1 MYERVGPDSHATS
14 FLTRQPSRIGLIFSP
29 GTRYPEN
36 LETRMLGFFSEKKAK
51 MRILRQKRKTS
62 LTLCG
67 RVGIYRQAFVAS
79 FVQSHNDF

>member
-36 LETRMLGFFSEKKAK
+36 LETHMLGFFSEKKDENEDIKAK
-51 MRILRQKRKTS
+51 TENVLKVYGQKTIFGSEILKKTFS
-62 LTLCG
+62 K
-67 RVGIYRQAFVAS
+67 
-79 FVQSHNDF
+79 